1 MAQRYHPFPQERIS
15 LGTFLAEGAPKGAVF
30 ICTAVT
36 YRTGDHYFGRN
47 LDLAYSYHE
56 TVTITPRKFPLSFR
70 RLGTLSAHYAMIGMA
85 HISEGYP
92 LYYDAVNEGG
102 LAMAGLNFP
111 GFAHYGPPRDGADNI
126 APFELIPWILGR
138 CARVEEAVECLDRA
152 AIVNLDFSPAL
163 PVTPLHWL
171 LADRERAVVIEPR
184 LEGLRVFEDPVG
196 VLANAPGFEYHMQR
210 LADCMGLTAGPPAN
224 TFAEGLDL
232 RPYSLG
238 MGAMGL
244 PGDLSSSSRF
254 LRAAFTKCNSV
265 SGPGEDESVSQ
276 MFHILGAVAQPRGCN
291 RLEDDS
297 HEITQYTACC
307 NTDRGVYYYTTYE
320 NPRITAV
327 DMNRED
333 LDGRE
338 LTAYPLAEGLQVY
351 RQN

>member
-1 MAQRYHPFPQERIS
+1 LERIRPFQS
-15 LGTFLAEGAPKGAVF
+15 RLEEAREKGAVF

-36 YRTGDHYFGRN
+36 YRTRDHYFGRN
-47 LDLAYSYHE
+47 LDLEYAYHE
-56 TVTITPRKFPLSFR
+56 TVTITPRQFSLPFR
-70 RLGTLSAHYAMIGMA
+70 RLGTVNTHYAMIGMA

-92 LYYDAVNEGG
+92 LYYDAVNERG
-102 LAMAGLNFP
+102 LSMAGLNFP
-111 GFAHYGPPRDGADNI
+111 GFAHYAPPRAGADNI
-126 APFELIPWILGR
+126 APFELIPWILGQ
-138 CARVEEAVECLDRA
+138 CARVEEAAECLERA
-152 AIVNLDFSPAL
+152 AIVALDFSPAF

-171 LADRERAVVIEPR
+171 LADRERAIVIEPR
-184 LEGLRVFEDPVG
+184 QEGLRLFENPVG

-210 LADCMGLTAGPPAN
+210 LNDFMGLTAGPPEN
-224 TFAEGLDL
+224 TFAAELDL

-254 LRAAFTKCNSV
+254 VRAAFTKCNSV
-265 SGPGEDESVSQ
+265 SGPGESESVGQ
-276 MFHILGAVAQPRGCN
+276 MFHILGTVAQPRGCN

-297 HEITQYTACC
+297 YEITLYTSCC
-307 NTDRGVYYYTTYE
+307 NTDRGIYYYTTYD

-333 LDGRE
+333 LDGRA
-338 LTAYPLAEGLQVY
+338 LTAHPLMEGLQVY